1 MNTLVE
7 IIIWLLVIVVVN
19 WLLYTL
25 VRNVVKIVVDI
36 AVDKTTQY
44 YKDQINI
51 LIGRL
56 EEKNKE

>member
-1 MNTLVE
+1 MNTLGE

-44 YKDQINI
+44 YRDQINI